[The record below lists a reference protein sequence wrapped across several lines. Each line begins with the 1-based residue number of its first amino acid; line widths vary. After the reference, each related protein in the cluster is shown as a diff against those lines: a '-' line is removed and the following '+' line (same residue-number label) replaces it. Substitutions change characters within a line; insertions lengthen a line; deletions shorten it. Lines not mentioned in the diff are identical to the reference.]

1 MMSLC
6 GLLLHHRFT
15 AWVIDLYILC
25 WDLHG
30 ARSRSWEHFYGW
42 APNWFLKSSGWSF
55 ACSIVP
61 RVFRWCSAAVARPS
75 GLLFAVQSV
84 RLARPHKTVPLLLIT
99 LIFIYYDEICGGA
112 SKQPNDGSPEP
123 NRRGKQWIGAVW
135 LKKVFRGGVRG
146 CPRGCPRRSSR
157 VFRAHRQAEESNQKS
172 KIVVFWGNVKKVSAE
187 VSAAI
192 I

>member
-1 MMSLC
+1 MSLC

-30 ARSRSWEHFYGW
+30 ARNRSWEYFYWW

-55 ACSIVP
+55 TCSIVP

-84 RLARPHKTVPLLLIT
+84 RLARPHKTVPLLLTT
-99 LIFIYYDEICGGA
+99 LIFIYYDEICGCA

-135 LKKVFRGGVRG
+135 LKKVFRRGVRGVRAGVRGGVRE
-146 CPRGCPRRSSR
+146 RSALIEKRKNRTKSPKSLC
-157 VFRAHRQAEESNQKS
+157 FR
-172 KIVVFWGNVKKVSAE
+172 IT
-187 VSAAI
+187 
-192 I
+192 